1 MSRVPVAE
9 PTTDVQAPVRVQAVC
24 WDLGGVLLRT
34 FDWSKRRAWELRLGL
49 HPGALEQLL
58 FDGDVGRRA
67 MLGRATAADVWDDLA
82 RSLELSTSDRDQLAA
97 DFFSGDRLD
106 DALLQYIA
114 ALRARV
120 RTALIS
126 NAWAG
131 IRQVLGDGGGE
142 SFFDDMVI
150 SAEVGLAK
158 PDPAIFRLALER
170 LKVPAGSALFV
181 DDLPANLESAR
192 VIGMQPLLF
201 NGTKRTIEAVD
212 RALAAH
218 RP

>member
-1 MSRVPVAE
+1 MP
-9 PTTDVQAPVRVQAVC
+9 VQAVC

-34 FDWSKRRAWELRLGL
+34 FDWSKRRAWEVRLGL
-49 HPGALEQLL
+49 HPGALERRI

-67 MLGRATAADVWDDLA
+67 MLGQATAADVWDHLA
-82 RSLELSTSDRDQLAA
+82 RSRGLSAPDRDQLTA

-106 DALLQYIA
+106 ADLMEYIA

-120 RTALIS
+120 RTGLIS

-142 SFFDDMVI
+142 TTFHDMVI

-158 PDPAIFRLALER
+158 PDPAIFRLAIER
-170 LKVPAGSALFV
+170 LNVPAAAALFI
-181 DDLPANLESAR
+181 DDLPANLEAAR
-192 VIGMQPLLF
+192 VTGMRPILF
-201 NGTKRTIEAVD
+201 NGTRRTIEAVN
-212 RALAAH
+212 RALDS
-218 RP
+218 

>member
-1 MSRVPVAE
+1 MP
-9 PTTDVQAPVRVQAVC
+9 VQAVC

-34 FDWSKRRAWELRLGL
+34 FDWSKRRAWEVRLGL
-49 HPGALEQLL
+49 HPGALERRI

-67 MLGRATAADVWDDLA
+67 MLGQATAADVWDHLA
-82 RSLELSTSDRDQLAA
+82 RSLGLSAPDRDQLTA

-106 DALLQYIA
+106 ADLMEYIA

-120 RTALIS
+120 RTGLIS

-142 SFFDDMVI
+142 TTFHDMVI

-158 PDPAIFRLALER
+158 PDPAIFRLAIER
-170 LKVPAGSALFV
+170 LNVPAAAALFI
-181 DDLPANLESAR
+181 DDLPANLEAAR
-192 VIGMQPLLF
+192 VTGMRPILF
-201 NGTKRTIEAVD
+201 NGTRRTIEAVN
-212 RALAAH
+212 RALDS
-218 RP
+218 

>member
-1 MSRVPVAE
+1 MSEVPGAVPA
-9 PTTDVQAPVRVQAVC
+9 PDDQAPVRVQAVC

-34 FDWSKRRAWELRLGL
+34 FDWTKRRAWEVRLGL
-49 HPGALEQLL
+49 HPGALERRI

-67 MLGRATAADVWDDLA
+67 MLGQATAADVWDDLA
-82 RSLELSTSDRDQLAA
+82 RSLRLSAPDRDQLTA

-106 DALLQYIA
+106 AHLMEYIA

-120 RTALIS
+120 RTGLIS

-142 SFFDDMVI
+142 TTFHDMVI

-158 PDPAIFRLALER
+158 PDPAIFRLAVER
-170 LKVPAGSALFV
+170 LNVPAAAALLI
-181 DDLPANLESAR
+181 DDLPANLEAAR
-192 VIGMQPLLF
+192 VTGMRPILF
-201 NGTKRTIEAVD
+201 NGTRRTIEAVN
-212 RALAAH
+212 RALDS
-218 RP
+218 

>member
-1 MSRVPVAE
+1 
-9 PTTDVQAPVRVQAVC
+9 VRVQAVC

-34 FDWSKRRAWELRLGL
+34 FDWTKRRAWESRLGL
-49 HPGALEQLL
+49 HPGALEQRI
-58 FDGDVGRRA
+58 FDGEVGRQA
-67 MLGRATAADVWDDLA
+67 MLGQATAADVWDDLA
-82 RSLELSTSDRDQLAA
+82 RSLRLSAPDRDQLTA

-106 DALLQYIA
+106 AVLMEYIA
-114 ALRARV
+114 GLRAGV

-131 IRQVLGDGGGE
+131 IRRVLGDGGGE
-142 SFFDDMVI
+142 AVFDAMVI

-158 PDPAIFRLALER
+158 PDPSIFRLALER
-170 LKVPAGSALFV
+170 INVPAAAAVFV

-192 VIGMQPLLF
+192 ATGMRPILF
-201 NGTKRTIEAVD
+201 NGTRRTIEAVD

-218 RP
+218 PPRSTS